1 MKATFEEMARA
12 HALLALAR
20 TAKSRAYVD
29 VAARVTELRGD
40 PERVIEKAAIT
51 MADVVAKLAKI
62 GFADM
67 TAIIPRL
74 CASNSVA
81 KLEAQWTLLEEPA

>member
-1 MKATFEEMARA
+1 LGQNGGTRPGAGRPEMAQFPATLEMKATFELARA

-51 MADVVAKLAKI
+51 MAASSPNS
-62 GFADM
+62 
-67 TAIIPRL
+67 PRS
-74 CASNSVA
+74 ASP
-81 KLEAQWTLLEEPA
+81 T